1 MKNLNLI
8 ELNDEQL
15 NDVDEMI
22 DLLRKSY
29 SEKFNNNL
37 CDDCNCDDCGYD
49 GCDDGNSDW

>member
-1 MKNLNLI
+1 MTNFNLI

-29 SEKFNNNL
+29 TEKFNNN
-37 CDDCNCDDCGYD
+37 
-49 GCDDGNSDW
+49 